1 MSRSINCTL
10 GKYAHLQDD
19 ETPEERKDRLKRQA
33 DERRRVRKDARE
45 RSRTMGGVWADP
57 V

>member
-19 ETPEERKDRLKRQA
+19 ETPEERKDRLKKQA
-33 DERRRVRKDARE
+33 DERRRVRRDARE
-45 RSRTMGGVWADP
+45 RSRTMGGVWDDP